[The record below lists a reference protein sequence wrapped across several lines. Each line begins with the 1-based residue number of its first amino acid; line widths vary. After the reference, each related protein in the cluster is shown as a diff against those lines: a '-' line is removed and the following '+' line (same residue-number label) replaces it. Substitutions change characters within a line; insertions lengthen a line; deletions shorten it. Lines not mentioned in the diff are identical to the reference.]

1 LTEFKTTGHIDG
13 MARPSLKE
21 NIVEAA
27 IEQLHRHGYHG
38 CSVEDITRAA
48 GVPKGSFYN
57 HFDSKEALAVEAVHR
72 FAVRSGWT
80 EPVPAGRSPLP
91 ELRTRFENM
100 RRVLHGYEF
109 TRGCLFGNMAN
120 ELADH
125 SRKMRAEIAANFAQ
139 WSEHVTELIAAAQR
153 DGEIATTAD
162 AQLLGR
168 FVVNSWEGAVIRA
181 KAVRNDEPFQDFFTT
196 VFDQLLA

>member
-1 LTEFKTTGHIDG
+1 
-13 MARPSLKE
+13 MPRPSLKE

-27 IEQLHRHGYHG
+27 IEQLHKHGYHG
-38 CSVEDITRAA
+38 SSVEDITRAA

-57 HFDSKEALAVEAVHR
+57 HFGSKEALAVEAVHR

-80 EPVPAGRSPLP
+80 DPVPAGQSALR

-109 TRGCLFGNMAN
+109 ARGCLFGNMAN

-125 SRKMRAEIAANFAQ
+125 SQKMRNEITANLEQ
-139 WSEHVTELIAAAQR
+139 WSEHAAELIAAAQR
-153 DGEIATTAD
+153 DGEVATTAD

-168 FVVNSWEGAVIRA
+168 FVVNSWEGAVIRS
-181 KAVRNDEPFQDFFTT
+181 KAVQGDGPFQDFFTT
-196 VFDQLLA
+196 IFDQLLV